1 MLEARNLNF
10 KYMFDRFRIDNVSLA
25 IEKGY
30 VYALTGSNGAG
41 KTTLLRLLYGALT
54 PRSGEVLWKG
64 EPVNAR
70 TLAKFRSEVALVGI
84 PWCDSNATVEDNAE
98 MYKTLYPVFDDAYWE
113 TLLRRMKLWG
123 TAHSAR
129 YGALSA
135 GEANKIDIAFAL
147 ARRPELL
154 ILDEPLANLDPV
166 FKTEITE
173 LLREA
178 VATDGLT
185 VLMTTNLVDEIRGLA
200 DYFGVIRD
208 GSLVKWGENCL

>member
-1 MLEARNLNF
+1 MLEARDLNF
-10 KYMFDRFRIDNVSLA
+10 KYMLSRFHLDNVSLT

-54 PRSGEVLWKG
+54 PRSGKVLWK
-64 EPVNAR
+64 EKPVNAR
-70 TLAKFRSEVALVGI
+70 TLAKFRSEVAQVGI
-84 PWCDSNATVEDNAE
+84 PWCDSRATVEDNAE
-98 MYKTLYPVFDDAYWE
+98 LYKTLYPTFDDAYWE
-113 TLLRRMKLWG
+113 SLLRSMKLWG

-135 GEANKIDIAFAL
+135 GEATKVDIAFAL

-173 LLREA
+173 LLRDA
-178 VATDGLT
+178 VAKDGLT
-185 VLMTTNLVDEIRGLA
+185 VLMSSNLIDEIRGFA

-208 GSLVKWGENCL
+208 GALVKWGENSL